1 MEKKVENI
9 IEKYSAR
16 IDDPRIFFCPDIPA
30 NKLKKAIKSYAKG
43 VQEHEV
49 LLLMD
54 DTVLLS
60 FKSGMILT
68 EKALYAK
75 GGNYTAT
82 KIDLSKLKS
91 VTLRRN
97 QKHNYNTDYMVINN
111 MKMELEY
118 VNSNSLLSF
127 VEMINEIV
135 SELYGS
141 KYNKEGK
148 STKSEQT
155 ELVITDAQKLK
166 SNKIHTLVLTNQR
179 ILFVQQGKQLFEKV
193 KQETENKCKKEG
205 KGYFKRWLD
214 RNEAVADLGDRFYQL
229 KPDDILNEVEGN
241 FQVINSDIQ
250 KVQLSIISEIESIR
264 DYILLG
270 SKSRHPYVKIT
281 IKARKAEYA
290 YLIDDEDL
298 AYWAYQLKNVLGEK
312 VKL

>member
-1 MEKKVENI
+1 MGKKVENI
-9 IEKYSAR
+9 IKKYSAR
-16 IDDPRIFFCPDIPA
+16 IDDPRIFFRPDIPI
-30 NKLKKAIKSYAKG
+30 NKLKKASKSYAKG
-43 VQEHEV
+43 LQEHEV

-75 GGNYTAT
+75 GVNHTAT
-82 KIDLSKLKS
+82 KIDLPKLKS

-97 QKHNYNTDYMVINN
+97 QKHNYNTNYIVINN
-111 MKMELEY
+111 MKMEIEY
-118 VNSNSLLSF
+118 VNSNSLMSI

-135 SELYGS
+135 SGLYVS
-141 KYNKEGK
+141 MDNKEVK
-148 STKSEQT
+148 STKSERA
-155 ELVITDAQKLK
+155 ELVITDAQNLK
-166 SNKIHTLVLTNQR
+166 SNKLHTLVLTNQR

-193 KQETENKCKKEG
+193 KQETKNKSKKEG

-241 FQVINSDIQ
+241 TQVINSDIQ